1 MDLAEAT
8 SNQFPRQQRMMGG
21 RDSAEMMKN
30 FIRMTNAKRGIEVG
44 VFTGYTTLA
53 FALTVPE
60 DGHIYAIDY
69 AGSEAF
75 NNGNEFTKLGNEKDF
90 LGMKVDFFS
99 NSIVCTFIILR
110 MSVRTTQNCES
121 FF

>member
-1 MDLAEAT
+1 MFL
-8 SNQFPRQQRMMGG
+8 
-21 RDSAEMMKN
+21 RDIQLSH
-30 FIRMTNAKRGIEVG
+30 
-44 VFTGYTTLA
+44 LH
-53 FALTVPE
+53 
-60 DGHIYAIDY
+60 GHIYAIDY